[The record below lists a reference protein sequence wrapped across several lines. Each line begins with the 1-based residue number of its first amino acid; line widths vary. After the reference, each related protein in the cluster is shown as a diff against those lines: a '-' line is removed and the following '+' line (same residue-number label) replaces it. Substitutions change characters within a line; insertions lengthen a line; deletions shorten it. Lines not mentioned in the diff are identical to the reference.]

1 MTQNYRVLIKL
12 RRIKIASCLRDVNL
26 ANVLDDRQLAFLYL
40 VGTIINSPFSFW
52 GKKDP
57 MYELEYVK
65 KKKRKKRAL
74 IIGCISTTVV
84 TALSIVAFLGRF
96 VGTFTVSLDTGTV
109 KLTLS
114 QRSTFVD
121 STSFLRVDNL
131 VPFQEFTYE
140 WFVNDYSED
149 KIDSEYTSTSI
160 GYRYGTDSV
169 TVRSMRFFK
178 YTFFVKNIGDTPA
191 RYDFT
196 INVLDKKADR
206 NGQSLDSTLRVML
219 YENDDENTHNR
230 LIFGKAIAPHQGDD
244 GEPDYRPPISYSEE
258 RAELDGVPFPG
269 YVDRTFLSDKVIAK
283 LYADKLNVNQ
293 YRRYTI
299 VTWLEGYLSGYED
312 QAPTGARIKLGVEI
326 NAYED

>member
-1 MTQNYRVLIKL
+1 
-12 RRIKIASCLRDVNL
+12 
-26 ANVLDDRQLAFLYL
+26 
-40 VGTIINSPFSFW
+40 
-52 GKKDP
+52 

-65 KKKRKKRAL
+65 KKKRRKRAF

-84 TALSIVAFLGRF
+84 TALAIVAFLGRF
-96 VGTFTVSLDTGTV
+96 VGTFTVSLDTGNV
-109 KLTLS
+109 RLTLS

-140 WFVNDYSED
+140 WFTNDYSED
-149 KIDSEYTSTSI
+149 KIDSEYTTMSI
-160 GYRYGTDSV
+160 GYRYGSDSI

-178 YTFFVKNIGDTPA
+178 YTFFVKNIGDEAA

-230 LIFGKAIAPHQGDD
+230 LIFGKAIAPHQGES
-244 GEPDYRPPISYSEE
+244 GESDYRPPISISEDTAKVE
-258 RAELDGVPFPG
+258 GIPFPG
-269 YVDRTFLSDKVIAK
+269 YVDRTFLSEKVIAK
-283 LYADKLNVNQ
+283 ISADRLNIGQ

-299 VTWLEGYLSGYED
+299 VTWLEGYLSGYEEL
-312 QAPTGARIKLGVEI
+312 APTGARIKLGVEI
-326 NAYED
+326 NAYEDQ

>member
-1 MTQNYRVLIKL
+1 
-12 RRIKIASCLRDVNL
+12 
-26 ANVLDDRQLAFLYL
+26 
-40 VGTIINSPFSFW
+40 
-52 GKKDP
+52 

-65 KKKRKKRAL
+65 KKKRRKRAF

-84 TALSIVAFLGRF
+84 TALAIVAFLGRF
-96 VGTFTVSLDTGTV
+96 VGTFTVSLDTGNV
-109 KLTLS
+109 RLTLS

-140 WFVNDYSED
+140 WFTNDYSED
-149 KIDSEYTSTSI
+149 KIDSEYTTMSI
-160 GYRYGTDSV
+160 GYRYGSDSI

-178 YTFFVKNIGDTPA
+178 YTFFVKNIGDVAA

-230 LIFGKAIAPHQGDD
+230 LIFGKAIAPHQGES
-244 GEPDYRPPISYSEE
+244 GESDYRPPISISEDTAKVE
-258 RAELDGVPFPG
+258 GIPFPG
-269 YVDRTFLSDKVIAK
+269 YVDRTFLSEKVIAK
-283 LYADKLNVNQ
+283 ISADRLNIGQ

-299 VTWLEGYLSGYED
+299 VTWLEGYLSGYEEL
-312 QAPTGARIKLGVEI
+312 APTGARIKLGVEI
-326 NAYED
+326 NAYEDQ

>member
-1 MTQNYRVLIKL
+1 
-12 RRIKIASCLRDVNL
+12 
-26 ANVLDDRQLAFLYL
+26 
-40 VGTIINSPFSFW
+40 
-52 GKKDP
+52 

-65 KKKRKKRAL
+65 KKKRKKRAF

-84 TALSIVAFLGRF
+84 TALAIVAFLGRF

-109 KLTLS
+109 RLTLS

-131 VPFQEFTYE
+131 VPFQEFTFE
-140 WFVNDYSED
+140 WFTDKYSED
-149 KIDSEYTSTSI
+149 KIDSEYTSIDI
-160 GYRYGTDSV
+160 GYRYGVDNI
-169 TVRSMRFFK
+169 TVRSMKFFK
-178 YTFFVKNIGDTPA
+178 YTFFVKNIGDEPA

-219 YENDDENTHNR
+219 YENDDENTHKR
-230 LIFGKAIAPHQGDD
+230 TIYGKAIAPHQGES
-244 GEPDYRPPISYSEE
+244 GESDYRPPISISEE

-269 YVDRTFLSDKVIAK
+269 YVDKTFLSEKVIAK
-283 LYADKLNVNQ
+283 INADRLNVGA
-293 YRRYTI
+293 YRRYTL
-299 VTWLEGYLSGYED
+299 VTWLEGYLSGYEET
-312 QAPTGARIKLGVEI
+312 APTGARLKLGVEI